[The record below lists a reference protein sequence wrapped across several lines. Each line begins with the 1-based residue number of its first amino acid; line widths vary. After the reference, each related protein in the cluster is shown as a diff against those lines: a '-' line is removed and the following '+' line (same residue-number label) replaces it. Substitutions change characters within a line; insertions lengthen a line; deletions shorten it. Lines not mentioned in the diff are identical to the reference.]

1 MKIKNGKMHLHFDGH
16 LLGCKWIKCVIP
28 LWLFDIYD
36 DTYVIRPGWYGVAH
50 KVQKIIIVAKRCLDT
65 GKILGACCKTIC

>member
-16 LLGCKWIKCVIP
+16 LLGCKWIKVQIP

-36 DTYVIRPGWYGVAH
+36 DIYIIRPGWYGVAH
-50 KVQKIIIVAKRCLDT
+50 NVQQIIIEAKRCFQT

>member
-1 MKIKNGKMHLHFDGH
+1 MKIENGKMHLHFDGH
-16 LLGCKWIKCVIP
+16 LLGCKWIKVQIP

-36 DTYVIRPGWYGVAH
+36 DEYIIRPGFAIAH
-50 KVQKIIIVAKRCLDT
+50 KVQKIIIVAKRCLNT